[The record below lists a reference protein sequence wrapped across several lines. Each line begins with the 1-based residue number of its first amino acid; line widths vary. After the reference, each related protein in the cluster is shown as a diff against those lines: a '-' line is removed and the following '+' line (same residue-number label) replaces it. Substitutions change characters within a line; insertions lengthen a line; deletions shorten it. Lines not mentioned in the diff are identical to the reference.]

1 MYLQDVD
8 MKWLG
13 QHTSPYEDVAKV
25 TKHLFQTAASLE
37 SAARLRV
44 QTTVINWV
52 SFSAVLCTG
61 IFK

>member
-1 MYLQDVD
+1 